1 MPVST
6 QMIVISGTARIRPE
20 VKAEAKA
27 AALEMAARSAAEPGC
42 AAYELSEL
50 LDDPFTF
57 RLFEQWESAEALAAH
72 FATPHF
78 AAFSRALPG
87 FLAAPPRFTRYE
99 VVKAG
104 PIGG

>member
-1 MPVST
+1 MADT
-6 QMIVISGTARIRPE
+6 AGMIVISGTARIRPD
-20 VKAEAKA
+20 VKAAAKA
-27 AALEMAARSAAEPGC
+27 AALDMAAQSAAEPGC
-42 AAYELSEL
+42 VVYEISEL

-78 AAFSRALPG
+78 VAFSRALPG

-99 VVKAG
+99 VARAG
-104 PIGG
+104 LL